1 MKIRISQVSLPS
13 QIEEAMRTA
22 IRSLAVTLRFEALN
36 SATHQALIV
45 TGWSDNDLTKQAIAH
60 YLVGLRACAIDAAL
74 NIRANLADT
83 VEDRV
88 EILQSVLEVIGETN
102 DELTDQQSRFKRDE
116 RNPWIA
122 EGIWHLC
129 MAIASQRTEIHPMG
143 NIILLDYAHIKAKD
157 HGLDVA
163 AIYQASETTGISLI
177 ESKAYKND
185 PNGAINAAVGF
196 FKDVDKGKHS
206 TRIRQAIQ
214 IMRTAL
220 TTEQNATISASFWKQ
235 NRTYICNP
243 HYHAI
248 HNMDWT
254 NIRTSF
260 RSLERA
266 PLYIAIMPHSI
277 LDFDRFFDDIAEKM
291 RSFANN
297 LQCMTNTQDN

>member
-1 MKIRISQVSLPS
+1 MSLPN
-13 QIEEAMRTA
+13 QIEEAMRNA
-22 IRSLAVTLRFEALN
+22 IAHLAVALRFEAIN
-36 SATHQALIV
+36 ATTHKALIV
-45 TGWSDNDLTKQAIAH
+45 TGWDENDSTRQAIAH
-60 YLVGLRACAIDAAL
+60 YLVGIRACAMDAAL

-83 VEDRV
+83 AEDRV
-88 EILQSVLEVIGETN
+88 EVLQSVIEVVGETN
-102 DELTDQQSRFKRDE
+102 DELTEQQRRFKRDE

-129 MAIASQRTEIHPMG
+129 MAVAAQRAEIHPMG

-163 AIYQASETTGISLI
+163 AIYQASDTTGISLI
-177 ESKAYKND
+177 ESKAYKDD

-196 FKDVDKGKHS
+196 FRDVDEGKHS
-206 TRIRQAIQ
+206 TRIRQAVQ

-243 HYHAI
+243 HYHAT
-248 HNMDWT
+248 HNMDWNNT
-254 NIRTSF
+254 RTSF
-260 RSLERA
+260 RNLKLE

-277 LDFDRFFDDIAEKM
+277 LDFDRFFDDIADKM
-291 RSFANN
+291 RNFANS
-297 LQCMTNTQDN
+297 LQNV